1 MAIVIQKADLASTG
15 FTNTNTNGAGGIN
28 VNVGAGSTVKTAI
41 DAAVAAAVGS
51 LPTDKFVTAG
61 SYNAATDTLTLT
73 FTDSTTV
80 NIAVGPI
87 LADALASINVPL
99 YGNDGT
105 TVLGYIKA

>member
-1 MAIVIQKADLASTG
+1 
-15 FTNTNTNGAGGIN
+15 
-28 VNVGAGSTVKTAI
+28 VGAGSTVKTAI
-41 DAAVAAAVGS
+41 DAAVAAAVGN
-51 LPTDKFVTAG
+51 LPADKFVTAG

-80 NIAVGPI
+80 NIAVGPV

-105 TVLGYIKA
+105 TIIGYIKA